1 MTIYLGPSWKKSC
14 YQENV
19 VDKERI
25 RQMILNEFASI
36 DDKFYMHWEDFD
48 YMLSTLDENV
58 TPKMFY
64 AKAIEYPEDYVN
76 YLNDNRPIYT
86 I

>member
-1 MTIYLGPSWKKSC
+1 MNKHAIKMTIYLGPSWKKSC

-36 DDKFYMHWEDFD
+36 DDKFYMPWEDFD
-48 YMLSTLDENV
+48 YM
-58 TPKMFY
+58 
-64 AKAIEYPEDYVN
+64 
-76 YLNDNRPIYT
+76 
-86 I
+86 